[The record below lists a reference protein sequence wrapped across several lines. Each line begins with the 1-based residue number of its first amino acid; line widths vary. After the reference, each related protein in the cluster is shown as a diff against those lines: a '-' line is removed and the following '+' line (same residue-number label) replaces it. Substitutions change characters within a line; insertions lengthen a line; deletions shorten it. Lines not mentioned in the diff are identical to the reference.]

1 MCTADGFAVPAVLAA
16 CKLIQ
21 GRNMNNIPKI
31 SKRLEA
37 AASFVRRD
45 ARIADIGTDH
55 AYLPIYLCNLG
66 KIRGAL
72 ASDINE
78 GPVARAKIN
87 IASYHLGKKIS
98 VLRTDGLSGVES
110 FSPDDIVICGMGG
123 ELICSIIDAAEWTK
137 NKKIRLILQ
146 PMTHAEKLRAYLISN
161 GFSIVGETIL
171 KEDKIYQIICA
182 EYTGETT
189 EYSEIEAIFGK
200 ISIKQRTDVFEEYLS
215 YVRGVFETRRNGK
228 ALSGADVSAEEAI
241 IEEIDKLS
249 DKGRKY

>member
-1 MCTADGFAVPAVLAA
+1 MTFSKLSARLLAA
-16 CKLIQ
+16 ADFVRQ
-21 GRNMNNIPKI
+21 G
-31 SKRLEA
+31 
-37 AASFVRRD
+37 SFV
-45 ARIADIGTDH
+45 ADVGSDH

-98 VLRTDGLSGVES
+98 VLRTDGLSGVEA

-182 EYTGETT
+182 EYSGEVADYSKT
-189 EYSEIEAIFGK
+189 ELIFGK
-200 ISIKQRTDVFEEYLS
+200 HNLEKKSEVFLEYAR
-215 YVRGVFETRRNGK
+215 YVQSVFVTRRDGK
-228 ALSGADVSAEEAI
+228 RSSGADVSEEEYI
-241 IEEIDKLS
+241 IAEIDKIINE
-249 DKGRKY
+249 

>member
-1 MCTADGFAVPAVLAA
+1 MTFSKLSARLLAA
-16 CKLIQ
+16 ADFVRQ
-21 GRNMNNIPKI
+21 G
-31 SKRLEA
+31 
-37 AASFVRRD
+37 SFV
-45 ARIADIGTDH
+45 ADIGSDH

-98 VLRTDGLSGVES
+98 VLRTDGLSGVEK
-110 FSPDDIVICGMGG
+110 FAPDDIVICGMGG

-137 NKKIRLILQ
+137 NKNIRLILQ

-161 GFSIVGETIL
+161 GFSIIGETLL

-182 EYTGETT
+182 EYSGDISD
-189 EYSEIEAIFGK
+189 YSETELIFGK
-200 ISIKQRTDVFEEYLS
+200 HNIEKKNDVFFEYAR
-215 YVRGVFETRRNGK
+215 YVRSVFVTRRDGK
-228 ALSGADVSAEEAI
+228 RSSGADVSEEEYI
-241 IEEIDKLS
+241 IAQIDKITNS
-249 DKGRKY
+249 